1 LKFYYI
7 TQTGIEPPT
16 FRIFVNFPAGVK
28 PQQTGYIEKALRT
41 RYSFKGTP
49 VRLFVKARRDMV
61 K

>member
-16 FRIFVNFPAGVK
+16 SGSSSIFLPVVK